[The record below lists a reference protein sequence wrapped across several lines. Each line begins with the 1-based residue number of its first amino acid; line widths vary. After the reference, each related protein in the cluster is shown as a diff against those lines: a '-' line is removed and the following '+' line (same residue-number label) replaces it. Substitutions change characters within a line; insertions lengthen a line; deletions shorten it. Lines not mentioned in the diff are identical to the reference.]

1 MASILTSATID
12 EPGRAYSNDPE
23 EDFDEVRRM
32 VDRAKRGTERVNLRA
47 ARRLAV
53 EELARLRWPTPSPKV
68 QALIDADARQ
78 KRALFD
84 AEDRWRAQTASG
96 PGRVRRTRKEAA
108 ERAKATVAARRG
120 GG

>member
-47 ARRLAV
+47 ARRLAADV
-53 EELARLRWPTPSPKV
+53 HPRGIVRL
-68 QALIDADARQ
+68 L
-78 KRALFD
+78 
-84 AEDRWRAQTASG
+84 ETAG
-96 PGRVRRTRKEAA
+96 TRRRP
-108 ERAKATVAARRG
+108 R
-120 GG
+120 